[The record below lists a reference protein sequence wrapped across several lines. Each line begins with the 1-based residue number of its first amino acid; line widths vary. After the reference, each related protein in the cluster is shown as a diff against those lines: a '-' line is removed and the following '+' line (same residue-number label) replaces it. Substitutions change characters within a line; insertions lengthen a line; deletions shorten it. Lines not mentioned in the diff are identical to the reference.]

1 MKIVTNN
8 RKAKR
13 DYQVSEVYEAGIE
26 LRGNEVKSLRSKSC
40 SIEDSFARLEK
51 GELFLYNM
59 HIPEFEKSSYFKSE
73 PKRTRKLLVH
83 KSEIKK
89 LIGLTTQKSFTLIPL
104 KVYFNERGVAKVEL
118 ALAKGRRSFD
128 KRRKI
133 KEEIVKRET
142 EKELK
147 NARRKY

>member
-1 MKIVTNN
+1 MKIVATN

-13 DYQVSEVYEAGIE
+13 DYQIFEVYEAGIE
-26 LRGNEVKSLRSKSC
+26 LRGNEVKSLRSRNC
-40 SIEDSFARLEK
+40 SIEDSFARLEA

-59 HIPEFEKSSYFKSE
+59 HIPEFEKSSYFKAD

-128 KRRKI
+128 KRKKI
-133 KEEIVKRET
+133 KDEIVKRET

-147 NARRKY
+147 DIRKKY